1 MIARYVLLVAV
12 MATLVTAAV
21 LVTAGV
27 PAAGD
32 TPNVPALR
40 LEHRS
45 RGPPRIGA
53 TRPADGHSSV
63 LSARSA
69 SPRTP
74 AAPPVGRARTEPEEH
89 P

>member
-1 MIARYVLLVAV
+1 VIVRCVLLVAAMV
-12 MATLVTAAV
+12 ALAASSVIVTASTPSAS
-21 LVTAGV
+21 
-27 PAAGD
+27 D
-32 TPNVPALR
+32 TPDAPVLR

-53 TRPADGHSSV
+53 TRPADGRSSV

-69 SPRTP
+69 LPRTS
-74 AAPPVGRARTEPEEH
+74 ATPVGRARTAPAEH